1 MTDEPTILAQ
11 RVSAKMESG
20 DTAASLL
27 GIRLEEVK
35 PGYARMRMM
44 VTPDHVNG
52 HAMCH
57 GGVIFALA
65 DTSFAHACNSRNVAT
80 VAAGA
85 DISFLS
91 PARIGEELEAV
102 AIERALGGRTG
113 VYDIEIVEVDSR
125 RRVALFRGRSHA
137 LHRPVVP
144 EPKA

>member
-1 MTDEPTILAQ
+1 VTDPQALAES
-11 RVSAKMESG
+11 VSAKMANG
-20 DTAASLL
+20 DAAAALL
-27 GIRLEEVK
+27 GISLEEVK
-35 PGYARMRMM
+35 PGYARMRMV

-57 GGVIFALA
+57 GGMIFALA

-91 PARIGEELEAV
+91 PARIGEVLEAV

-113 VYDIEIVEVDSR
+113 VYDIEIVEVESR

-137 LHRPVVP
+137 LQRPVVP